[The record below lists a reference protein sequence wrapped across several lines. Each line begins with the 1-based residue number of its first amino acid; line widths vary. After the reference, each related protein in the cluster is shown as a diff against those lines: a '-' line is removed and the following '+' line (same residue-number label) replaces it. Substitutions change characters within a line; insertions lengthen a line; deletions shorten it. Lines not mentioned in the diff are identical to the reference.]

1 MQQKQTISIKDQ
13 RKFINQN
20 VVARS
25 DLKDH
30 QKRSKRPTVAEIIVS
45 IHQDNN

>member
-1 MQQKQTISIKDQ
+1 MTEL
-13 RKFINQN
+13 INQD
-20 VVARS
+20 VVAQL
-25 DLKDH
+25 DMKYH